1 MKKMKK
7 IMLLFVVVLCGAT
20 SMAGQV
26 RYPNAV
32 AGPEGIYV
40 NCGNRI
46 PRDFAYQVFRRAKG
60 GKTWDEMA
68 TIACENHFDAFFNK
82 VVLAN
87 VHNPVYQLPT
97 DEKKKGMIW
106 QLVQQASFA
115 DSIPL
120 FGTLPMYREAL
131 GVTWYDGTAE
141 KGQKYEYK
149 VVTLQ
154 AGRQPEEKV
163 TATVSYPLTPR
174 SDYAIKVGKH
184 EVKGDRI
191 DLSFTIGNKQDMYAA
206 KLMRGYYLQSDLVPL
221 SIRVGFRSEN
231 DVSTAIVTDT
241 AAVRRG
247 LVLYCLQPYDIY
259 GNPGRP
265 SDTIRITNLT
275 DLDETNYAGL
285 NAHPDKEGIRL
296 TWHFPK
302 PEFLRSIDI
311 YKATGFRDSLDYRYL
326 LSVSPSDTSYLDKDV
341 IPSEIYSYKV
351 VVNNAYG
358 ESPLSMSA
366 MGWYYGDKP
375 ATAPVDLRAEVS
387 MGAVKLMWSRP
398 DGDTK
403 AYYIMRS
410 VEGDTALQQVGA
422 AILSDSLLVTYTDSV
437 NDVNCTMLTYAV
449 RSENASRNLSPLS
462 ERIYVTPMR
471 NIRLPAPLNLTTHY
485 ADKRVWVSWDMAE
498 EFDRN
503 VMGYRLERRIAP
515 TNKADTS
522 QHFKPVR
529 TNKMLMNYYEDA
541 DVKEGLTYEYRLFS
555 IGAHGLES
563 SPSVVSSC
571 LVPVVKPL
579 SISSL
584 QVQKTN
590 GGYRLAW
597 EETEQENIDCY
608 KVYRV
613 QENQPP
619 RLLAKMKKNETSYF
633 DSVKED
639 KVIYLYTVT
648 CTGTNGVESEVIQWM
663 GAN

>member
-7 IMLLFVVVLCGAT
+7 IMILFVVVLCGAT
-20 SMAGQV
+20 SMAGQEQ
-26 RYPNAV
+26 YPNAV

-82 VVLAN
+82 VTLAN
-87 VHNPVYQLPT
+87 VHNPVYQLPVDST
-97 DEKKKGMIW
+97 KGFIW
-106 QLVQQASFA
+106 RFVQRAVFT

-120 FGTLPMYREAL
+120 FGAMPMYREAL

-141 KGQKYEYK
+141 KGKKYEYK
-149 VVTLQ
+149 VVTQQ
-154 AGRQPEEKV
+154 AGRQPEEKI
-163 TATVSYPLTPR
+163 TAAVSYPLTPR
-174 SDYAIKVGKH
+174 SDYGIKVGKH
-184 EVKGDRI
+184 KVKENHI
-191 DLSFTIGNKQDMYAA
+191 NLSFTIGQQQDLYAV

-221 SIRVGFRSEN
+221 SIDVGFRN
-231 DVSTAIVTDT
+231 DNDTLKAIVTDT
-241 AAVRRG
+241 NAVRRG

-285 NAHPDKEGIRL
+285 KARPDKEGIRL
-296 TWHFPK
+296 TWNFPK

-311 YKATGFRDSLDYRYL
+311 YKATGFRDSIDYRYL
-326 LSVSPSDTSYLDKDV
+326 LSVSPQDSFYLDKDV
-341 IPSEIYSYKV
+341 VSAEIYSYKI

-387 MGAVKLMWSRP
+387 MGAVKLTWSRP
-398 DGDTK
+398 DSDTK

-410 VEGDTALQQVGA
+410 VEGDTTLQQVGDV
-422 AILSDSLLVTYTDSV
+422 ILSDSLFVTYTDSV

-462 ERIYVTPMR
+462 ERVYVTPMR
-471 NIRLPAPLNLTTHY
+471 NVRLTAPLNLTTHF
-485 ADKRVWVSWDMAE
+485 ADKRVWVSWDMVE
-498 EFDRN
+498 EFDQN
-503 VMGYRLERRIAP
+503 VKGYRLERRIAP
-515 TNKADTS
+515 ANEADTT
-522 QHFKPVR
+522 QRFEPVR

-541 DVKEGLTYEYRLFS
+541 DVKEGVTYEYRLFS

-563 SPSVVSSC
+563 DPSVVSSC
-571 LVPVVKPL
+571 LVPAVKPL

-584 QVQKTN
+584 QVQKTT

-597 EETEQENIDCY
+597 EETEQENIESY

-619 RLLAKMKKNETSYF
+619 QLLATMKKNETSYF
-633 DSVKED
+633 DTVKED

-648 CTGTNGVESEVIQWM
+648 CTGTNGVESEVVQWM

>member
-7 IMLLFVVVLCGAT
+7 IMILFVVVLCGAT
-20 SMAGQV
+20 SMAGQE

-60 GKTWDEMA
+60 SKTWDEMA

-82 VVLAN
+82 VTLAN
-87 VHNPVYQLPT
+87 VHNPVYQPPADST
-97 DEKKKGMIW
+97 KGFIW
-106 QLVQQASFA
+106 RFVQRAASI
-115 DSIPL
+115 DSIPY

-141 KGQKYEYK
+141 KGKKYEYK
-149 VVTLQ
+149 VVTQQ
-154 AGRQPEEKV
+154 AGRKPEEKV
-163 TATVSYPLTPR
+163 TAAVSYPLTPR
-174 SDYAIKVGKH
+174 SDYGIKVGEH

-191 DLSFTIGNKQDMYAA
+191 DLSFTIGRQQDMYAA

-221 SIRVGFRSEN
+221 SIDVGFQNSN
-231 DVSTAIVTDT
+231 DTLKAIVTDT
-241 AAVRRG
+241 NVVRRG

-275 DLDETNYAGL
+275 DLDETSYAGL
-285 NAHPDKEGIRL
+285 KARPDKEGIRL
-296 TWHFPK
+296 TWNFPK

-311 YKATGFRDSLDYRYL
+311 YKAVGFRDSIDYRYL
-326 LSVSPSDTSYLDKDV
+326 LSVAPQDSFYLDKDV
-341 IPSEIYSYKV
+341 VSAEIYSYKI

-358 ESPLSMSA
+358 ESPLSLSA
-366 MGWYYGDKP
+366 IGWYYGDDP

-387 MGAVKLMWSRP
+387 MGAVKLTWSRP
-398 DGDTK
+398 DSDTK

-410 VEGDTALQQVGA
+410 VEGDTTLQQVGD
-422 AILSDSLLVTYTDSV
+422 AILSDSLFVTYTDSV

-462 ERIYVTPMR
+462 ERVYVTPMR
-471 NIRLPAPLNLTTHY
+471 NVRLTAPLNLTTHF
-485 ADKRVWVSWDMAE
+485 ADKRVWVSWDMVE
-498 EFDRN
+498 EFDQN
-503 VMGYRLERRIAP
+503 VKGYRLERRIAP
-515 TNKADTS
+515 ANEADTT
-522 QHFKPVR
+522 QRFEPVR

-541 DVKEGLTYEYRLFS
+541 DVKEGVTYEYRLFS
-555 IGAHGLES
+555 QGAHGIES
-563 SPSVVSSC
+563 DPSVVSSC
-571 LVPVVKPL
+571 LVPAVKPL

-584 QVQKTN
+584 QVQKTT

-597 EETEQENIDCY
+597 EETEQENIESY

-619 RLLAKMKKNETSYF
+619 QLLATMKKNETSYF
-633 DSVKED
+633 DTVKED

-648 CTGTNGVESEVIQWM
+648 CTGTNGVESEVVQWM

>member
-7 IMLLFVVVLCGAT
+7 IMLLFVVVLCSAT
-20 SMAGQV
+20 SMAGQEQ
-26 RYPNAV
+26 YPNAV

-87 VHNPVYQLPT
+87 VHNPVYRLPSDST
-97 DEKKKGMIW
+97 KGFIW
-106 QLVQQASFA
+106 RFVQRAVFT

-154 AGRQPEEKV
+154 AGRQPEEKI
-163 TATVSYPLTPR
+163 TAAVSYPLTPR

-231 DVSTAIVTDT
+231 DVSKAIVTDT
-241 AAVRRG
+241 TAMRRG
-247 LVLYCLQPYDIY
+247 IILYCLQPYDIY

-265 SDTIRITNLT
+265 SDTLRITNLT

-285 NAHPDKEGIRL
+285 KARPDKEGIRL
-296 TWHFPK
+296 TWNFPK

-311 YKATGFRDSLDYRYL
+311 YKAVGFRDSIDYRYL
-326 LSVSPSDTSYLDKDV
+326 LSVSPEDTCYLDKDV
-341 IPSEIYSYKV
+341 VSAEIYSYKV
-351 VVNNAYG
+351 VINNAYG
-358 ESPLSMSA
+358 ESPLSLSA
-366 MGWYYGDKP
+366 MGWYYGDDP
-375 ATAPVDLRAEVS
+375 ATAPHDLRAEVR
-387 MGAVKLMWSRP
+387 MGVVELKWTRP
-398 DGDTK
+398 DKDTK
-403 AYYIMRS
+403 AYYIMRA
-410 VEGDTALQQVGA
+410 VGRDTTLRQIGN
-422 AILSDSLLVTYTDSV
+422 AILSDSVLVTYIDSV
-437 NDVNCTMLTYAV
+437 DNVNSTMLTYAV
-449 RSENASRNLSPLS
+449 CSKNASRNLSPLS
-462 ERIYVTPMR
+462 ERVYVTPMR
-471 NIRLPAPLNLTTHY
+471 NVRLTIPPNLATRY
-485 ADKRVWVSWDMAE
+485 SDRRVLVSWDTVE
-498 EFDRN
+498 EFDQN

-515 TNKADTS
+515 ANEADTT
-522 QHFKPVR
+522 QRFETVH
-529 TNKMLMNYYEDA
+529 TENALMNYYEDA
-541 DVKEGLTYEYRLFS
+541 DVKEGVTYEYRLFS
-555 IGAHGLES
+555 QGAHGIES
-563 SPSVVSSC
+563 DPSVVSSC
-571 LVPVVKPL
+571 LVPAVKPL

-584 QVQKTN
+584 QVQKTT

-597 EETEQENIDCY
+597 EETEQENIESY

-619 RLLAKMKKNETSYF
+619 QLLAKMKKNETSYF
-633 DSVKED
+633 DTVKED

-648 CTGTNGVESEVIQWM
+648 CTGTNGVESEVVQWM

>member
-7 IMLLFVVVLCGAT
+7 IMILFVVVLCSAT
-20 SMAGQV
+20 SMAGQEQ
-26 RYPNAV
+26 YPNAV

-82 VVLAN
+82 VTLAN
-87 VHNPVYQLPT
+87 VHNPVYRLPADST
-97 DEKKKGMIW
+97 KGFIW
-106 QLVQQASFA
+106 RFVQRAVFT
-115 DSIPL
+115 DSIPY

-141 KGQKYEYK
+141 KGKKYEYK
-149 VVTLQ
+149 VVTQQ
-154 AGRQPEEKV
+154 AGRKPEEKV
-163 TATVSYPLTPR
+163 TAAVSYPLTPR
-174 SDYAIKVGKH
+174 SDYRIKVSKH
-184 EVKGDRI
+184 EVKENHI
-191 DLSFTIGNKQDMYAA
+191 NLSFIIGQQQDLYAV
-206 KLMRGYYLQSDLVPL
+206 KLMRGYYLQSDLIPL
-221 SIRVGFRSEN
+221 SINVGFQNSN
-231 DVSTAIVTDT
+231 DTLKAIVTDT
-241 AAVRRG
+241 NAVRRG

-265 SDTIRITNLT
+265 SDTVRITNLT

-285 NAHPDKEGIRL
+285 KARPDKEGIRL
-296 TWHFPK
+296 TWQFPK

-326 LSVSPSDTSYLDKDV
+326 LSVSPKDSSYLDKDV

-351 VVNNAYG
+351 VINNAYG

-471 NIRLPAPLNLTTHY
+471 NIRLPAPLNLTTHF

-515 TNKADTS
+515 ANKADTS

-571 LVPVVKPL
+571 QVPVVKPL

-648 CTGTNGVESEVIQWM
+648 CTGTNGVESEVVQWM

>member
-46 PRDFAYQVFRRAKG
+46 PRDFAYQIFRRTKG
-60 GKTWDEMA
+60 GKTWEEMA
-68 TIACENHFDAFFNK
+68 MIACENHFDAFFNK

-97 DEKKKGMIW
+97 DEKKGMIW
-106 QLVQQASFA
+106 QLVQQASFT

-120 FGTLPMYREAL
+120 FGSLPMYREAL

-163 TATVSYPLTPR
+163 TAAVSYPLTPR
-174 SDYAIKVGKH
+174 SDYRIKVSKH
-184 EVKGDRI
+184 EVKENHI
-191 DLSFTIGNKQDMYAA
+191 NLSFIIGQQQDLYAV
-206 KLMRGYYLQSDLVPL
+206 KLMRGYYLQSDLIPL
-221 SIRVGFRSEN
+221 SINVGFQNSN
-231 DVSTAIVTDT
+231 DTLKAIVTDT
-241 AAVRRG
+241 NAVRRG

-275 DLDETNYAGL
+275 DLDETSYAGL
-285 NAHPDKEGIRL
+285 KARPDKEGIRL

-311 YKATGFRDSLDYRYL
+311 YKATGFRDSLNYRYL

-351 VVNNAYG
+351 VINNAYG

-387 MGAVKLMWSRP
+387 MGAVKLTWSRP
-398 DGDTK
+398 DSDTK

-410 VEGDTALQQVGA
+410 VEGDTTLQQVGDV
-422 AILSDSLLVTYTDSV
+422 ILSDSLFVTYTDSV

-471 NIRLPAPLNLTTHY
+471 NIRLPAPLNLTTHF

-515 TNKADTS
+515 ANEADTT
-522 QHFKPVR
+522 QRFETVH
-529 TNKMLMNYYEDA
+529 TENALMNYYEDA

-597 EETEQENIDCY
+597 EETEQENIESY

-619 RLLAKMKKNETSYF
+619 QLLATMKKNETSYF
-633 DSVKED
+633 DTVKED
-639 KVIYLYTVT
+639 KEIYLYTVT
-648 CTGTNGVESEVIQWM
+648 CTGTNGVESEVVQWM

>member
-7 IMLLFVVVLCGAT
+7 IMILFVVVLCGAT
-20 SMAGQV
+20 SMAGQE

-60 GKTWDEMA
+60 SKTWDEMA

-82 VVLAN
+82 VTLAN
-87 VHNPVYQLPT
+87 VHNPVYQLPVDST
-97 DEKKKGMIW
+97 KGFIW
-106 QLVQQASFA
+106 RFVQRAVFT

-120 FGTLPMYREAL
+120 FGAMPMYREAL

-141 KGQKYEYK
+141 KGKKYEYK
-149 VVTLQ
+149 VVTQQ
-154 AGRQPEEKV
+154 AGRQPEEKI
-163 TATVSYPLTPR
+163 TAAVSYPLTPR
-174 SDYAIKVGKH
+174 SDYGIKVSEHK
-184 EVKGDRI
+184 VKGDRI
-191 DLSFTIGNKQDMYAA
+191 DLSFTIGQQQDLYAV

-221 SIRVGFRSEN
+221 SIDVGFQNSN
-231 DVSTAIVTDT
+231 DTLKAIVTDT
-241 AAVRRG
+241 NAVRRG

-285 NAHPDKEGIRL
+285 KARPDKEGIRL
-296 TWHFPK
+296 TWNFPK

-311 YKATGFRDSLDYRYL
+311 YKATGFRDSIDYRYL
-326 LSVSPSDTSYLDKDV
+326 LSVSPQDSFYLDKDV
-341 IPSEIYSYKV
+341 VSAEIYSYKI

-387 MGAVKLMWSRP
+387 MGAVKLTWSRP
-398 DGDTK
+398 DSDTK

-410 VEGDTALQQVGA
+410 VEGDTTLQQVGDV
-422 AILSDSLLVTYTDSV
+422 ILSDSLFVTYTDSV

-462 ERIYVTPMR
+462 ERVYVTPMR
-471 NIRLPAPLNLTTHY
+471 NVRLTAPLNLTTHF
-485 ADKRVWVSWDMAE
+485 ADKRVWVSWDMVE
-498 EFDRN
+498 EFDQN
-503 VMGYRLERRIAP
+503 VKGYRLERRIAP
-515 TNKADTS
+515 ANEADTT
-522 QHFKPVR
+522 QRFEPVR

-555 IGAHGLES
+555 QGAHGIES
-563 SPSVVSSC
+563 DPSVVSSC
-571 LVPVVKPL
+571 LVPAVKPL

-584 QVQKTN
+584 QVQKTT

-597 EETEQENIDCY
+597 EETEQENIESY

-619 RLLAKMKKNETSYF
+619 QLLATMKKNETSYF
-633 DSVKED
+633 DTVKED

-648 CTGTNGVESEVIQWM
+648 CTGTNGVESEVVQWM